1 VLPASFESRSAN
13 MSGGTFSLHPTTN
26 YNAPHRAKSYTF
38 YTLKKGRRDRGV
50 LNANWIFDL
59 SAQLNAIRESAKP
72 FGDGVG
78 GC

>member
-38 YTLKKGRRDRGV
+38 YTLKK
-50 LNANWIFDL
+50 
-59 SAQLNAIRESAKP
+59 K
-72 FGDGVG
+72 GDGVG
-78 GC
+78 GCLKS